1 MPTRSSDV
9 TLLIDRC
16 AHKTQRTSPITSC
29 LRFSAN
35 PTHTPSTLILCG
47 SDSSGVAGVLYFILV
62 HSTGLT
68 LQIKSDRTISASRL
82 YFNLTDFS
90 PIRPPRTLSECS
102 EQVQRWISPT
112 CSTLNPNNTI
122 TEASI
127 KVKEVD
133 IHTSKVAWLPRLGHY
148 LPW

>member
-1 MPTRSSDV
+1 MPARSSDV
-9 TLLIDRC
+9 TCSLTV
-16 AHKTQRTSPITSC
+16 APTKPKEQAP
-29 LRFSAN
+29 LRSAFASLHIQ
-35 PTHTPSTLILCG
+35 HTATTLILCG
-47 SDSSGVAGVLYFILV
+47 SDSSGVAGVLCFILV
-62 HSTGLT
+62 HSTRLT

-90 PIRPPRTLSECS
+90 PIQPPRTLSECS

-127 KVKEVD
+127 TVKEVD
-133 IHTSKVAWLPRLGHY
+133 THTSKVAWLPRLGHY